1 MRIFGFLPLVCM
13 LALQASAQK
22 PSQMSLADT
31 TALDKPVLFDPMVS
45 ARGTTLVIPSSFDPD
60 IVFRE
65 QLFLIP
71 QLNSG
76 GQPPLLEK
84 PTLTAID
91 MMIPWRLQ
99 MERERKLRPLQTF
112 LATVQIGGVAYLAYE
127 HLRKKGVFK

>member
-1 MRIFGFLPLVCM
+1 MRIFGFLLLVCM
-13 LALQASAQK
+13 LALQSSAQK

-31 TALDKPVLFDPMVS
+31 TALDKPVLSDPMVS
-45 ARGTTLVIPSSFDPD
+45 ARGTTLIIPPSLDPD

-76 GQPPLLEK
+76 GPPPLLEK

-127 HLRKKGVFK
+127 HIRKKGLFK